1 MRSPALSHSETEGER
16 ERLPEAGEEG
26 VGSEGFTGPEFQVCK
41 MRGLCGGMRGGLP
54 NSVNVFKATELY
66 TKKWLRW

>member
-1 MRSPALSHSETEGER
+1 MSHSETVGEW
-16 ERLPEAGEEG
+16 LPEAGEEG
-26 VGSEGFTGPEFQVCK
+26 VGSEGFMGPEFQVCK
-41 MRGLCGGMRGGLP
+41 MRRLCGLMRGGWP